1 MRGHNI
7 ADLDPLGINSADL
20 DDSIPVELDPQFYGL
35 TEGDMDREFYLPM
48 STFIGGEQS
57 KLTLRE
63 IVSRLKVSRVYTLP
77 N

>member
-20 DDSIPVELDPQFYGL
+20 DDTIPIELEPEYYGL
-35 TEGDMDREFYLPM
+35 TEADMDREFFLPM
-48 STFIGGEQS
+48 STFIGGEKD

-63 IVSRLKVSRVYTLP
+63 IVSRLRVRTS
-77 N
+77 